1 MACEKAK
8 ELFKDKSFLEEL
20 AKAETAEEA
29 QKLFTDKGAEIS
41 IEELMAFRAS
51 VMQEAG
57 EELSDE
63 DLALVAG
70 GGSGLDFIPDML
82 IPSREIVDFFKGIV
96 KFNW

>member
-1 MACEKAK
+1 MASEKAM

-29 QKLFTDKGAEIS
+29 QKLFASKGAEIS
-41 IEELMAFRAS
+41 IDELMAFRAG

-70 GGSGLDFIPDML
+70 GGRGSDAAEAVRDAMSEVG
-82 IPSREIVDFFKGIV
+82 DFFRGIFKG
-96 KFNW
+96 W

>member
-8 ELFKDKSFLEEL
+8 ELLKDKSFLEEL
-20 AKAETAEEA
+20 AKTETAEEA
-29 QKLFTDKGAEIS
+29 QKLFTGKGAEIS
-41 IEELMAFRAS
+41 IDELMAFRAA

-70 GGSGLDFIPDML
+70 GGWGSDAADWVKDTAK
-82 IPSREIVDFFKGIV
+82 EIGDFFKGIF
-96 KFNW
+96 KGW

>member
-8 ELFKDKSFLEEL
+8 ELLKDKSFLEEL

-41 IEELMAFRAS
+41 INELMALRAT
-51 VMQEAG
+51 VMQEEG

-70 GGSGLDFIPDML
+70 GGPDA
-82 IPSREIVDFFKGIV
+82 IIWVRDIV
-96 KFNW
+96 KEFLSKDIVTGW